1 MEGMEGGRREA
12 NPRAAPKS
20 EEEGGDDPS
29 RPSLRPGP
37 WQGREERSAAQRSSA
52 QPRPSGWAGIPLPV
66 ARFHPAQFHSISS
79 VRVAAISQLLFN
91 KKNSSYI
98 ILQ

>member
-1 MEGMEGGRREA
+1 MTRPDRACALALGRVER
-12 NPRAAPKS
+12 NAA
-20 EEEGGDDPS
+20 
-29 RPSLRPGP
+29 
-37 WQGREERSAAQRSSA
+37 QRSAAQLSPVPQA
-52 QPRPSGWAGIPLPV
+52 GQEFPSLSRVFILHS
-66 ARFHPAQFHSISS
+66 FISISS

>member
-1 MEGMEGGRREA
+1 MEGGRREA

-37 WQGREERSAAQRSSA
+37 WQGVERNAAQRSAAQLSSA
-52 QPRPSGWAGIPLPV
+52 PSLRLGRNSSPV
-66 ARFHPAQFHSISS
+66 ARFHPAQFHFDQQRTSRGDLSTF
-79 VRVAAISQLLFN
+79 V
-91 KKNSSYI
+91 
-98 ILQ
+98 

>member
-1 MEGMEGGRREA
+1 MTRPDRACALALGRVER
-12 NPRAAPKS
+12 NAA
-20 EEEGGDDPS
+20 
-29 RPSLRPGP
+29 
-37 WQGREERSAAQRSSA
+37 QRSAAQRSAA
-52 QPRPSGWAGIPLPV
+52 QLSPVPQAGQEFPPV

>member
-1 MEGMEGGRREA
+1 MTRPDRACALALGRVER
-12 NPRAAPKS
+12 NAAQP
-20 EEEGGDDPS
+20 
-29 RPSLRPGP
+29 
-37 WQGREERSAAQRSSA
+37 SAAQRSSA

-66 ARFHPAQFHSISS
+66 ARFHPAQFHWISS